1 MRTVSPVDRG
11 PDQCVGNAAGWWWC
25 EKGDCCAVGVSL
37 RGEGKGEMGI
47 ERGSW
52 FMARMWVFN
61 SIDRDSWDSE
71 GS

>member
-11 PDQCVGNAAGWWWC
+11 PDQCVGKPGGWC
-25 EKGDCCAVGVSL
+25 EKGDCCAGGAA

-61 SIDRDSWDSE
+61 SIERDSWDSE